1 MVGAIRNSTATAI
14 VASALYVLILL
25 WEMNLRD
32 PRYLDG
38 WLLVGL
44 MLMQLTYHMRRGWI
58 GRSLTSAARWLKLHI
73 YVGYLVVALFIIHTQ
88 FRLPDSMF
96 EWALWIL
103 FVVTAVSGVV
113 SAYLSSAVPSKLD
126 LGGRDIE
133 FDAVPAERAKL
144 ASEVAGLAER
154 AATDASL
161 RPIAEFYVS
170 NLHSFFERPRYVL
183 QHMRHSPRPLRNLT
197 ERLNTLERYLDDAG
211 REHLQ
216 VIRQLIVRKFYLDFQ
231 YAQHLL
237 LQWWLFVHVPATYGL
252 IVAVVVHVAQSY
264 AFTAGVP

>member
-1 MVGAIRNSTATAI
+1 MVGAIRNSTATTI
-14 VASALYVLILL
+14 VAGALYVLILL

-38 WLLVGL
+38 WLLGGL
-44 MLMQLTYHMRRGWI
+44 MLVQLTYHMRRGWL
-58 GRSLTSAARWLKLHI
+58 GRSITSAARWLKLHI
-73 YVGYLVVALFIIHTQ
+73 YVGYLVVALFIVHTQ

-96 EWALWIL
+96 EWVLWGL

-113 SAYLSSAVPSKLD
+113 SAYLSSAVPGKLD

-133 FDAVPAERAKL
+133 FDAVPVEREKL
-144 ASEVAGLAER
+144 ANEAASLAEH
-154 AATDASL
+154 AASDARL
-161 RPIAEFYVS
+161 RPIAEFYVA
-170 NLHSFFERPRYVL
+170 NLHSFFERPKYVL
-183 QHMRHSPRPLRNLT
+183 QHMRHSPRPLRSLT
-197 ERLNTLERYLDDAG
+197 EKLNTLERYLDDSG

-216 VIRQLIVRKFYLDFQ
+216 VVRQLIVRKFYLDFQ
-231 YAQHLL
+231 YSQQLL